1 MFCTYIIQHI
11 AVKNK
16 QILIAGSLA
25 GDFGAQRI
33 FANHN
38 EDELSALLDEF
49 LAQYSTIR
57 YNLTE
62 YKKMWEHMFSHE
74 RN

>member
-1 MFCTYIIQHI
+1 MFCTCIIRYI

-16 QILIAGSLA
+16 QILIAGSLT
-25 GDFGAQRI
+25 GDFGAQRV
-33 FANHN
+33 FVNQN

-62 YKKMWEHMFSHE
+62 YKKM
-74 RN
+74 